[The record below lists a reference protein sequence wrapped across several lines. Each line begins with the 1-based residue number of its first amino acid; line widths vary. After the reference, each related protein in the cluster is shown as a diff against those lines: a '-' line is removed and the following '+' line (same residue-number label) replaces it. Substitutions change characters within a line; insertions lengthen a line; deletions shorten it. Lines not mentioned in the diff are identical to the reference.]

1 MAMENVKSRG
11 IGERAPSRDHIV
23 EDYVPYS
30 GWTEDV
36 NGRYLLIDLPGF
48 KKEDIKLSVDG
59 SGNIKATGQRQVN
72 EDKMAYFDQSFKLP
86 ENSDVDKISARFE
99 GEILYVTVPK
109 QAVEEK
115 REHETVKEN
124 VSDRAKQI
132 KHEKPIHDESLN
144 RDDQHHHHHR
154 DNPGN
159 IHGHN
164 SEMEKRSN
172 TGNIYGHNSET
183 EKRSNTGNIHGHGSE
198 TEKRSNRNA
207 PMDFSRETIEGWEN
221 ESGLLGSAVKMLKR
235 NKGIVMAAV
244 LAFSLGV
251 LVTRKLESHGY

>member
-1 MAMENVKSRG
+1 MENVKSRG
-11 IGERAPSRDHIV
+11 IGERAPSRDHLV

-72 EDKMAYFDQSFKLP
+72 EDKKSYFDQSFKLP
-86 ENSDVDKISARFE
+86 ENSDVDKIAAKFE

-109 QAVEEK
+109 QAVEAK

-144 RDDQHHHHHR
+144 RDDQHHHHR

-159 IHGHN
+159 IHGHD
-164 SEMEKRSN
+164 
-172 TGNIYGHNSET
+172 SET
-183 EKRSNTGNIHGHGSE
+183 EKRSNTGNIHGHDSE

-251 LVTRKLESHGY
+251 LVTRKLESPGY

>member
-1 MAMENVKSRG
+1 MDMENVRRRG
-11 IGERAPSRDHIV
+11 IGGRAPLRDHIV
-23 EDYVPYS
+23 EEFVPYS

-48 KKEDIKLSVDG
+48 KSEEVKLTIDG
-59 SGNIKATGQRQVN
+59 SGNMTATGQRQVN
-72 EDKMAYFDQSFKLP
+72 EDKTVYFDQSFKLP
-86 ENSDVDKISARFE
+86 ENSDVDKISGRFD

-124 VSDRAKQI
+124 VSDKAKQI
-132 KHEKPIHDESLN
+132 EHEKPINDESLN
-144 RDDQHHHHHR
+144 RDHHHHHHH
-154 DNPGN
+154 DKPGN
-159 IHGHN
+159 IHGHD

-172 TGNIYGHNSET
+172 TGNIHGHDSET
-183 EKRSNTGNIHGHGSE
+183 EKRSS
-198 TEKRSNRNA
+198 RNA
-207 PMDFSRETIEGWEN
+207 PMCFSKETIEGWEN
-221 ESGLLGSAVKMLKR
+221 ESGLLGSAVKLLKR

-251 LVTRKLESHGY
+251 LVTHL